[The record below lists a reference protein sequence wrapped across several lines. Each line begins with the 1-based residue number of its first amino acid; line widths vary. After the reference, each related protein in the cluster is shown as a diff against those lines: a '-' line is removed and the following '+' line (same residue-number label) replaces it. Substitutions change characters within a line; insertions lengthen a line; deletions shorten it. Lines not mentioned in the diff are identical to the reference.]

1 MSNTENENFFADFL
15 DDYFAECDEHLTMVR
30 QKLLALES
38 YVQGG
43 SVDAG
48 ILQNLFRCFH
58 SLKGLSGM
66 VGIREA
72 EELAHEMESYLRCL
86 RDDQLSLSAE
96 GFDVLLTG
104 TNLLEK
110 VILAHRQKQPFPD
123 IGATVRQLIA
133 LIPPPPPEVIAEV
146 APVTLNLK
154 PKEEEELKK
163 VLGQGWQAWHFLF
176 APKREL
182 AQRGINVNVI
192 RAKLQSVGQLI
203 HSSPCMLTPTDIAF
217 NFVIATENLP
227 ENTFSSWGKDGLVW
241 QPYGL
246 KVMTNTPET
255 SEISNT
261 SEFALPS
268 VVSPSKP
275 VAKTIVENITPS
287 PITPANKEENTG
299 DILAPNISPSD
310 PPIQPEA
317 IAPEK
322 TITTNTTSK
331 NGNSQ
336 VANNISN
343 NINTNNPEAPLITQP
358 SNVVRVDLP
367 RLDELMRMV
376 GDLVISRARLE
387 EQIKRLPGSL
397 PAPQIRSLQ
406 EVNLSLERQLRDLR
420 EGVMRVRLVPIGEI
434 FARMQFVMRE
444 LVRDSLAK
452 NPAGY
457 GKDVKLELVGQ
468 ETEIDKFIVE
478 RMMDPLLH
486 LVRNAF
492 SHGIETMAERES
504 LGKNPVGK
512 ITLRASTVGEMVMIE
527 VADDGHGIDAE
538 KIWERAEQQGLLEE
552 NQKYSDHDFSEI
564 LNILAS
570 PGFSTKETADMTS
583 GRGVGMAIVKN
594 TVQELG
600 GIFTLTSTPGVGTA
614 FTIHLPLTLAIA
626 DALIVNVGEQTFA
639 IPQTA
644 VREVMVIDAVEITK
658 LENNEIILYR
668 NHVLPL
674 LRLTE
679 LFNILPTQ
687 DPSADPSTNI
697 INVLDRL
704 KIVVVG
710 NGLGAV
716 GIMVNRVIGQREIV
730 VRSLTDPLVQVMG
743 VTGATELGDG
753 KVVLI
758 LDVNALAQ
766 NSKKVGQVGK
776 NISANTTHSKNL
788 KLSKR

>member
-1 MSNTENENFFADFL
+1 
-15 DDYFAECDEHLTMVR
+15 
-30 QKLLALES
+30 
-38 YVQGG
+38 
-43 SVDAG
+43 
-48 ILQNLFRCFH
+48 
-58 SLKGLSGM
+58 
-66 VGIREA
+66 
-72 EELAHEMESYLRCL
+72 
-86 RDDQLSLSAE
+86 
-96 GFDVLLTG
+96 
-104 TNLLEK
+104 
-110 VILAHRQKQPFPD
+110 
-123 IGATVRQLIA
+123 
-133 LIPPPPPEVIAEV
+133 PPPPSEAIAEV
-146 APVTLNLK
+146 VPVTLNLK
-154 PKEEEELKK
+154 PKEQEELRK

-182 AQRGINVNVI
+182 SQRGINVNVI

-217 NFVIATENLP
+217 NFVIATQNITET
-227 ENTFSSWGKDGLVW
+227 TFTGWGNDGLVW
-241 QPYGL
+241 QPYL
-246 KVMTNTPET
+246 
-255 SEISNT
+255 
-261 SEFALPS
+261 S
-268 VVSPSKP
+268 VVINPPDTLPLP
-275 VAKTIVENITPS
+275 VMPPVSDQIPLVIPPAITEENIAMPPS
-287 PITPANKEENTG
+287 DLPVPIEAIALEKVALEKITPA
-299 DILAPNISPSD
+299 
-310 PPIQPEA
+310 
-317 IAPEK
+317 K
-322 TITTNTTSK
+322 TEK

-336 VANNISN
+336 IANNIN
-343 NINTNNPEAPLITQP
+343 NNANNNSEAPLITQP

-397 PAPQIRSLQ
+397 PPPQIRSLQ

-434 FARMQFVMRE
+434 FARMQFVIRE

-452 NPAGY
+452 NTAGL

-492 SHGIETMAERES
+492 SHGIETMAERQAQ
-504 LGKNPVGK
+504 GKNPVGK
-512 ITLRASTVGEMVMIE
+512 ITLRAGTIGEMVMIE
-527 VADDGHGIDAE
+527 VTDDGHGIDRE
-538 KIWERAEQQGLLEE
+538 KIWERAKQQGLLEE
-552 NQKYSDHDFSEI
+552 NQKYSDHDFAEI

-600 GIFTLTSTPGVGTA
+600 GIFTVTSHPGVGTA

-644 VREVMVIDAVEITK
+644 VREVMVIDSVEITK

-668 NHVLPL
+668 DQVLPL

-679 LFNILPTQ
+679 IFNIKSGEDQ
-687 DPSADPSTNI
+687 SDDHSTNI
-697 INVLDRL
+697 TVLDRL

-710 NGLGAV
+710 NGLSAV
-716 GIMVNRVIGQREIV
+716 GIMVNRIIGQREIV

-758 LDVNALAQ
+758 LDVNALTQ
-766 NSKKVGQVGK
+766 NSKKVGQSGK
-776 NISANTTHSKNL
+776 NITGAIVQPKNM
-788 KLSKR
+788 KLSQR

>member
-1 MSNTENENFFADFL
+1 MSNTENQNFFADFL

-66 VGIREA
+66 VGIKEA

-110 VILAHRQKQPFPD
+110 VILAHRQKQPVPE
-123 IGATVRQLIA
+123 IGETIKKLIA
-133 LIPPPPPEVIAEV
+133 LIPLPPSEAIAPAV
-146 APVTLNLK
+146 PIALNLK
-154 PKEEEELKK
+154 PKEQEELRK

-176 APKREL
+176 APKRQL
-182 AQRGINVNVI
+182 SQRGINVNLI

-203 HSSPCMLTPTDIAF
+203 HSSPSMLTPTDIAF
-217 NFVIATENLP
+217 NFVIATQNITET
-227 ENTFSSWGKDGLVW
+227 TFTGWDDQGLVW
-241 QPYGL
+241 QPYL
-246 KVMTNTPET
+246 SV
-255 SEISNT
+255 SISPV
-261 SEFALPS
+261 SLPS
-268 VVSPSKP
+268 PVSPPMSEQ
-275 VAKTIVENITPS
+275 TENISQLIP
-287 PITPANKEENTG
+287 PAITEEN
-299 DILAPNISPSD
+299 IAIPPSD
-310 PPIQPEA
+310 LPVQIEA
-317 IAPEK
+317 IALEK
-322 TITTNTTSK
+322 I
-331 NGNSQ
+331 
-336 VANNISN
+336 ANNIN
-343 NINTNNPEAPLITQP
+343 NNSEAPLMTQP
-358 SNVVRVDLP
+358 SNVVRVDLA

-387 EQIKRLPGSL
+387 EQIKRLSGSL
-397 PAPQIRSLQ
+397 PAPQIRFLQ

-452 NPAGY
+452 NPAGS
-457 GKDVKLELVGQ
+457 GKEVKLELVGQ

-492 SHGIETMAERES
+492 SHGIETMAQRQAQ
-504 LGKNPVGK
+504 GKNPVGK
-512 ITLRASTVGEMVMIE
+512 ITLRAGTIGEMVMIE
-527 VADDGHGIDAE
+527 VTDDGHGIDAE
-538 KIWERAEQQGLLEE
+538 KIWQRAKQQGLLEE

-600 GIFTLTSTPGVGTA
+600 GILTVTSHPKVGTA

-644 VREVMVIDAVEITK
+644 VREVMVIDSVEITK

-668 NHVLPL
+668 DQVLPL

-679 LFNILPTQ
+679 LFNIAPGEDHSDDQ
-687 DPSADPSTNI
+687 STNI
-697 INVLDRL
+697 AVLDRL

-710 NGLGAV
+710 NGLSAV
-716 GIMVNRVIGQREIV
+716 GIMVNRIIGQREIV

-758 LDVNALAQ
+758 LDVNALTQ
-766 NSKKVGQVGK
+766 HSKKVGQVGK
-776 NISANTTHSKNL
+776 NIGAIVQG
-788 KLSKR
+788 KR